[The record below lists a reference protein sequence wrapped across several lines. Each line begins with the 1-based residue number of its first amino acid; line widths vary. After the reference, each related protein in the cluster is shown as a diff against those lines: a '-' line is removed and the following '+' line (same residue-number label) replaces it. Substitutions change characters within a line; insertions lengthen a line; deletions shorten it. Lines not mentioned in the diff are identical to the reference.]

1 MGKKKTWTS
10 SYIKGSVSP
19 LIITNSKSKKF
30 KFKMLSKV
38 LFQTML
44 KKEKRKILKFW
55 HLEQLKIKPRGKK
68 KTELNDKFKLQ
79 CMVPLGST
87 YHREHHLLQ
96 HVPNNPQT
104 SIVFIL
110 PAKFFQY
117 LPYLTRHIKEQG
129 NNRRIIIAIND
140 EAHFMQFSSE
150 VPCVFLQLTY
160 SLEPWNEP
168 VRRKVSAKII
178 TGI

>member
-1 MGKKKTWTS
+1 M
-10 SYIKGSVSP
+10 SP
-19 LIITNSKSKKF
+19 LIIKNSNKKKI

-38 LFQTML
+38 LLQIML
-44 KKEKRKILKFW
+44 KKEKREILKFW
-55 HLEQLKIKPRGKK
+55 HLEQLKIKPGGKK
-68 KTELNDKFKLQ
+68 KTELNDEFKLQ
-79 CMVPLGST
+79 CVFLLGST

-96 HVPNNPQT
+96 CVPNNPQT
-104 SIVFIL
+104 SIVLVL
-110 PAKFFQY
+110 PARFFQY

-150 VPCVFLQLTY
+150 VPCVFLQLTH
-160 SLEPWNEP
+160 SLEPLNEP
-168 VRRKVSAKII
+168 VRRKVSAKIR